1 MKIVV
6 LLGSIRI
13 GRHTHKAAE
22 YLCWCLNEHPSITQV
37 DLWDLASHPLPM
49 METPINP
56 NVELENASN
65 KLSQLLTQADGIVLV
80 SPEYHGSYTGV
91 LKNALDYLGTEF
103 KRKPVGV
110 AVTGSGKM
118 GGINASVQM
127 QHLVLSMGCF
137 AMPQK
142 LLVPFV
148 DTAFDDNGQP
158 KENTLK
164 NSFDK
169 FVTEMIWLTEAITN
183 QKNNQQ

>member
-49 METPINP
+49 METPIKP
-56 NVELENASN
+56 NMELENAS
-65 KLSQLLTQADGIVLV
+65 
-80 SPEYHGSYTGV
+80 HSYTGV